1 MLWGLIVA
9 AFWVIAIGTLIWIFS
24 KPRLRKRYS
33 IFSIVFAAL
42 ILGIIAAIFL
52 LIAYLA
58 IIAFII
64 IVIIAA
70 VGFAISLIFGKKRR
84 R

>member
-1 MLWGLIVA
+1 MLWSLIFA
-9 AFWVIAIGTLIWIFS
+9 AFWVIAIGTLIWILS

-33 IFSIVFAAL
+33 IFSIIFAAL
-42 ILGIIAAIFL
+42 ALGIIAAIFL

-70 VGFAISLIFGKKRR
+70 VGFAISLIFGKKKRK
-84 R
+84 